1 MASERFKVVDVNP
14 NDSCGGG
21 GCLCS
26 EVKETDCQGPFVVFY
41 AQEMENNLSPNAV
54 ACKAC
59 ILTAAQL
66 LEGEVL
72 AGGERANEP
81 QVIELSKPLPYE
93 DEPHT
98 PPAVKQYS
106 TDDDIPE
113 V

>member
-1 MASERFKVVDVNP
+1 MAADRFQIVDINP

-54 ACKAC
+54 ACKDC
-59 ILTAAQL
+59 ILSAAKQ

-81 QVIELSKPLPYE
+81 NTVAETSELIVEHYRV
-93 DEPHT
+93 EP
-98 PPAVKQYS
+98 
-106 TDDDIPE
+106 DDGIPE